1 MPFHPLALLTWDVP
15 IPPGK
20 ELAHV
25 IYFGLKTRLTFCIAN
40 GLDPKL
46 ADWDA
51 GVNGRLW
58 LHYQFGTDDCLFD
71 DTRGRAWLIPAP
83 VCWKCS
89 TRKFPGNACHMRT
102 ADDLLSS
109 DLLSSNLSSPI
120 ELSAPVAS
128 PEWVPIKSF
137 TESHQDLF
145 AAASSEKAGLL
156 GPAALR
162 LVESSK
168 DAARRSELL
177 SGQR

>member
-15 IPPGK
+15 MPPGK
-20 ELAHV
+20 ELAHI
-25 IYFGLKTRLTFCIAN
+25 IYFGLKTRHSFCIAN

-71 DTRGRAWLIPAP
+71 DTRGRSWLIPAT

-89 TRKFPGNACHMRT
+89 GRKFPGNACHIRT
-102 ADDLLSS
+102 ADGNDDLLSC
-109 DLLSSNLSSPI
+109 DLSSPSPP
-120 ELSAPVAS
+120 LSAPVAS
-128 PEWVPIKSF
+128 PEWAPIKSF
-137 TESHQDLF
+137 TESHQDIF
-145 AAASSEKAGLL
+145 ARASSEKAGLL

-162 LVESSK
+162 LVESSRG
-168 DAARRSELL
+168 AARWSELL
-177 SGQR
+177 SGHR